1 MRLKYGKM
9 IVKNRRIVLI
19 ICLLLL
25 VPAIW
30 GYFNTGINY
39 DILSYLPEDIETM
52 EGQEILVDEFGNGA
66 FSFVLVDKEL
76 KDKDVAQLREDI
88 SEVDHVVDAIWYD
101 SFFDLSM
108 PMEMLP
114 DDVYEKFNSEETTLM
129 AVIYD
134 QTSSATETIAAE
146 EQVREIVGD
155 RCKISG
161 MTSAVID
168 IRDLS
173 DKETPIYVVLAVV
186 LSLTILLLTMESFVA
201 PLIFLASIGV
211 AIIYN
216 LGSNVFMGEIS
227 YVTQALAAV
236 LQLGVT
242 MDYSIFL
249 WHSYQEQLERYDGD
263 NERAM
268 AHAISNTITSVTGSS
283 VTTLAGFV
291 ALCFMSFTLGLDLG
305 IVMAKGVVFGVI
317 TCVTLLPSLL
327 LTFNKSLEKTKH
339 KKLLPSLEKPMK
351 FVNKHYLV
359 LAIIFAILWLP
370 AIWGN
375 NNTTVY
381 YDLAGTLPEDL
392 QSISASADMREQ
404 YDMNTVDMV
413 LLNINTPT
421 NKVNEIMTELKEV
434 EGITQVIGL
443 DSIIGPVIP
452 EDMIPES
459 ILEVFE
465 SENYKMVVA
474 LSSYKVGSDESNAQV
489 AEMNGIIKSIDQNAM
504 LVGEAPCTKDLID
517 ITNHDFQVVSAVS
530 IGLVFLII
538 ALVFRSISIPVILIS
553 VIEFAIFVN
562 MGIPA
567 FTGTELPF
575 IASIVI
581 GTVQLGATVD
591 YAILMTTRYKKERGK
606 GVAKKEAV
614 SIAHVTSTESILV
627 SALSF
632 FAATFGVGLYSQID
646 MISALCI
653 LMARGA
659 LISMVVV
666 LLVLPSMLIIFD
678 PIVIRTSMGFKEAR
692 KKKEKVIKTD
702 KTVKA

>member
-9 IVKNRRIVLI
+9 IVKNRKIVLI
-19 ICLLLL
+19 VCLLLL
-25 VPAIW
+25 IPAIY
-30 GYFNTGINY
+30 GYLNTGINY

-52 EGQEILVDEFGNGA
+52 KGQDILVEEFGNGA
-66 FSFVLVDKEL
+66 FSFILVDKEL
-76 KDKDVAQLREDI
+76 KDKDVAQLRADI

-101 SFFDLSM
+101 SFLDLNM

-114 DDVYEKFNSEETTLM
+114 SDVYEKFNSEETTLM

-134 QTSSATETIAAE
+134 ETSSATDTIAAE
-146 EQVREIVGD
+146 EQIRGIVGD

-161 MTSAVID
+161 MTSTVID

-173 DKETPIYVVLAVV
+173 DKETPVYVVLAVI

-201 PLIFLASIGV
+201 PLLFLASIGI

-249 WHSYQEQLERYDGD
+249 WHSYQEQLERYNGD
-263 NERAM
+263 TERAM
-268 AHAISNTITSVTGSS
+268 AHAISNTITSVAGSS
-283 VTTLAGFV
+283 ITTLAGFV

-305 IVMAKGVVFGVI
+305 IVMAKGVLFGVI
-317 TCVTLLPSLL
+317 TCVTLLPALL
-327 LTFNKSLEKTKH
+327 LTFNKALEKTKH

-351 FVNKHYLV
+351 FVNKHYII
-359 LAIIFAILWLP
+359 LAVIFAILWFP
-370 AIWGN
+370 AVWGN
-375 NNTTVY
+375 NHTAVY
-381 YDLAGTLPEDL
+381 YDLAGTLPEEL
-392 QSISASADMREQ
+392 QSISASNEMREQ

-413 LLNINTPT
+413 LLDVDTPT
-421 NKVNEIMTELKEV
+421 NKVNEIMTQLESV
-434 EGITQVIGL
+434 DGITNVVGI

-452 EDMIPES
+452 EDMVPDT
-459 ILEVFE
+459 ILDVFE
-465 SENYKMVVA
+465 SENYKMIMA
-474 LSSYKVGSDESNAQV
+474 LSSYKVGSDESNDQV
-489 AEMNGIIKSIDQNAM
+489 DEMTTIIKSIDENAM

-538 ALVFRSISIPVILIS
+538 ALLFRSISIPVVLIS
-553 VIEFAIFVN
+553 VIEFAIYVN

-591 YAILMTTRYKKERGK
+591 YAILMTTRYKKERTK
-606 GVAKKEAV
+606 GLMKKEAV

-627 SALSF
+627 SAFSF

-646 MISALCI
+646 MISSLCI

-659 LISMVVV
+659 LISMVTV

-678 PIVIRTSMGFKEAR
+678 PIIIRTSMGFKEAR
-692 KKKEKVIKTD
+692 KAKVKQIK
-702 KTVKA
+702 A